1 MAILLDYPG
10 RRRHMNLGKT
20 VFAQLMDFIPTYE
33 FQKCVDRHNGSYKV
47 KTFSCWDQYLSMV
60 FAQLT
65 YRESLRDIEA
75 CLRSAQPKLYHLGIR
90 GRVSRNTLAN
100 ANQTRDWRIYADL
113 ARILIGKARKL
124 YINDSFGI
132 ELDNTVYA
140 LDSTTIDLCLS
151 LFPWAMFRK
160 RKGAVKLHTLMD
172 LRGSIPMVVI
182 VTHGKIHD
190 VNILDQ
196 ITVEA
201 GALYIMDRG
210 YTDFA
215 RLHRIHLSGAFF
227 LTRAKHNFRFRR
239 IYSQSVD
246 KTAGVQHDQTVVPV
260 NFYAKRE
267 YPSKLRRI
275 CYYDKEKNK
284 RIVFLTN
291 NFILPAGTIADLYRC
306 RWQIELFFKWIKQH
320 LRIKAFYGTSENAV
334 KTQIWIA
341 ISVYVLV
348 AIVKKLL
355 KLDQSLYTILQILSI
370 TLFEKTPILQVF
382 SRAEYNKSEGR
393 IYNQLILFE

>member
-1 MAILLDYPG
+1 M
-10 RRRHMNLGKT
+10 
-20 VFAQLMDFIPTYE
+20 
-33 FQKCVDRHNGSYKV
+33 
-47 KTFSCWDQYLSMV
+47 
-60 FAQLT
+60 
-65 YRESLRDIEA
+65 
-75 CLRSAQPKLYHLGIR
+75 
-90 GRVSRNTLAN
+90 
-100 ANQTRDWRIYADL
+100 
-113 ARILIGKARKL
+113 
-124 YINDSFGI
+124 
-132 ELDNTVYA
+132 
-140 LDSTTIDLCLS
+140 
-151 LFPWAMFRK
+151 
-160 RKGAVKLHTLMD
+160 
-172 LRGSIPMVVI
+172 
-182 VTHGKIHD
+182 
-190 VNILDQ
+190 
-196 ITVEA
+196 EA
-201 GALYIMDRG
+201 GAFYIMDRG

-227 LTRAKHNFRFRR
+227 VTRAKHNFRFRR

-260 NFYAKRE
+260 NFYAKRK

>member
-1 MAILLDYPG
+1 
-10 RRRHMNLGKT
+10 
-20 VFAQLMDFIPTYE
+20 MDFISVYE
-33 FQKCVDRHNGSYKV
+33 FQKCTNRYNGDYKV
-47 KTFSCWDQYLSMV
+47 KTFSCWDQYLSMA

-65 YRESLRDIEA
+65 YRESLRDIEV

-90 GRVSRNTLAN
+90 GKVSRNTLAH
-100 ANQTRDWRIYADL
+100 ANQIRDWRIYADL
-113 ARILIGKARKL
+113 AQVLIGKARKL

-160 RKGAVKLHTLMD
+160 RKAAVKLHTLLD

-182 VTHGKIHD
+182 VTHGKVHD

-196 ITVEA
+196 ITMEA
-201 GALYIMDRG
+201 GAFYIMDRG
-210 YTDFA
+210 YMDFA
-215 RLHRIHLSGAFF
+215 RLHRIHLAGAFF
-227 LTRAKHNFRFRR
+227 VTRAKHNFRFRR
-239 IYSQSVD
+239 LYSQPVYMS
-246 KTAGVQHDQTVVPV
+246 TGVQCDQTVIPAT
-260 NFYAKRE
+260 FYAKRD
-267 YPSKLRRI
+267 YPAKLRRI
-275 CYYDKEKNK
+275 RYYDREKTK

-291 NFILPAGTIADLYRC
+291 NFTLPAETIADLYRC

-334 KTQIWIA
+334 KAQIWIA

-355 KLDQSLYTILQILSI
+355 KLDRSLYGILQILSV
-370 TLFEKTPILQVF
+370 TLFEKTPIIQVL
-382 SRAEYNKSEGR
+382 SHAEPNRSGSSM
-393 IYNQLILFE
+393 YNQMNLFD